1 MGSAVAHYRA
11 HGFQIESEL
20 DLPELVPGDG
30 VPDVVI
36 RRGPVPARLDGSMT
50 RGPRYQAAS
59 GQYLLTM
66 PGIAR
71 YWVRDGRDV
80 TVDAAPGAS
89 DADVRVFLLSGVM
102 GAIAHQRGRL
112 AMHASG
118 IEVDGQCV
126 LFAGDSGAGKSTLTA
141 ALHDRGYRVHADDL
155 SVLSLDSDGGP
166 LVNPGSRHMKLWA
179 DALERVGSTLGNR
192 RALRTGMPKYS
203 VALPSDPPA
212 GPLPLA
218 RIFILA
224 TKLSETIQ
232 LTPLSGRGKIGAIV
246 RETYRRAMMDALE
259 QRAAHFALCTALA
272 PRVPVT
278 MVLRPFYLNQLD
290 RLVDAIEQDFRA
302 PAGAPA

>member
-1 MGSAVAHYRA
+1 MGSAVANYHA
-11 HGFQIESEL
+11 HGFRIASDI
-20 DLPELVPGDG
+20 DLPELVRGDG

-36 RRGPVPARLDGSMT
+36 RRGPAPARLDGSVT
-50 RGPRYQAAS
+50 RGPRYQATS

-66 PGIAR
+66 PGVAR

-80 TVDAAPGAS
+80 SVEAAPGAS

-102 GAIAHQRGRL
+102 GALAHQRGRL

-141 ALHDRGYRVHADDL
+141 AFHDRGYRVVTDDL
-155 SVLSLDSDGGP
+155 SVLSMDDDGGP

-179 DALERVGSTLGNR
+179 DALERIGGTLGER
-192 RALRTGMPKYS
+192 RTLRAGMAKYS
-203 VALPSDPPA
+203 VALPGDPPA
-212 GPLPLA
+212 APLPLG

-224 TKLSETIQ
+224 TKLSETIEF
-232 LTPLSGRGKIGAIV
+232 TPLTGRGKIGAIV
-246 RETYRRAMMDALE
+246 RETYRRAMMDALD

-302 PAGAPA
+302 PAGALA